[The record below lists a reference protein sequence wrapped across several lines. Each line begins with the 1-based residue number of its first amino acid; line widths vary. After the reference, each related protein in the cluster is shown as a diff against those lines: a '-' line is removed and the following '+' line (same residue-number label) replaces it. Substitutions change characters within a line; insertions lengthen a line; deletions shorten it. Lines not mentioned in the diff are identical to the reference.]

1 LKWEVKPAFNADLRR
16 LSQVELKL
24 FRQVVIDEFI
34 PAAERHVANPAAP
47 WPKKLRAKGVKSAP
61 GIWEMTWSFA
71 SPDGR
76 ATFEW
81 ILIDGEPAIRWR
93 RVGGHAILREPA
105 R

>member
-1 LKWEVKPAFNADLRR
+1 MKWDTKPAFNADLRR
-16 LSQVELKL
+16 LSQAELKA
-24 FRQVVIDEFI
+24 FRQVVLDEFI
-34 PAAERHVANPAAP
+34 PAAERHVANPTAP
-47 WPKKLRAKGVKSAP
+47 WPKKLRVKGVKIAP

-93 RVGGHAILREPA
+93 RVGGHAILRDPA

>member
-1 LKWEVKPAFNADLRR
+1 MKWEEARAFQADLHR
-16 LSQVELKL
+16 LSHAELKT
-24 FRQVVIDEFI
+24 FRQVVVDEFI
-34 PAAERHVANPAAP
+34 PAAERYVANPAAA
-47 WPKKLRAKGVKSAP
+47 WPKKLRVKGVKSAP

-93 RVGGHAILREPA
+93 RVGGHAILRDPA